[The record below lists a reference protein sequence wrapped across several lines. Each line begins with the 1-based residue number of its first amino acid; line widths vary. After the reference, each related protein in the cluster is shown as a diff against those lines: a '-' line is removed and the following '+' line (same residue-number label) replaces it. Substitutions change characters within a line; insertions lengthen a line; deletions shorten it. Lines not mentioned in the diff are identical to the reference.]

1 MGLLYIEPRV
11 DGDDKSRT
19 DGHLFF
25 HVQTAM
31 FDVSVVDPSAKS
43 YRYAQRPLGT
53 ATRAETMKSEQY
65 AARCREQ
72 GHLFFP
78 AILECFGAIGV
89 KCKDLVGKIDEEAAL
104 NGVPKIHGVRVKT
117 YLLRA
122 LSFGLQRKCYDFN

>member
-1 MGLLYIEPRV
+1 
-11 DGDDKSRT
+11 
-19 DGHLFF
+19 
-25 HVQTAM
+25 M
-31 FDVSVVDPSAKS
+31 FDVSVVDPSDKS
-43 YRYAQRPLGT
+43 YRQYAQRPLGT

-89 KCKDLVGKIDEEAAL
+89 KCKDLVGKFDEEAAL
-104 NGVPKIHGVRVKT
+104 NGVPKIHRVRVKT

-122 LSFGLQRKCYDFN
+122 LLQRKCYDFN